1 MKKTVR
7 LLALAF
13 ALIMLLAIPVG
24 AFNSFQTYTY
34 SINGDP
40 LNSPDAYIPV
50 GTYNSKY
57 MSLPDGVT
65 LNDPRDMVVDDELN
79 VYIVDAGANSVIV
92 LDRYYKH
99 KFTITS
105 FTNEIGAPDGFSSP
119 RGVFVTDNKYNGYG
133 EIVEP
138 GRIYVCDTQK
148 YRIVVFD
155 RQGNFLY
162 VLDAPESELFE
173 EDQVY
178 YPEAIAVDQYN
189 RIYVVSTQTTQ
200 GIIVLTESGDF
211 TGFIGAQDVSITLW
225 QIIWKRFQ
233 TDAQKKLSSSFVP
246 VTFSNITVNDD
257 GFVYAISDKI
267 EASKVQSAINS
278 KSTDAS
284 NSPIKMLNNAG
295 TEIMRRNGF
304 FPPVGEIASS
314 AVINGAALMSR
325 ASTWPIGDVAIGQ
338 SGTWSITDTTRSK
351 IFTYDYDGNLLFAFG
366 DVGNLQLG
374 NISTIKAIAYQGE
387 KLLVLDSGPSK
398 SITVYERTEY
408 GDILY
413 QAVSDQINREYD
425 KAIQN
430 WTEILKRNSNFDAA
444 YIGIGQALYRS
455 GQYEVAL
462 EQYKAAYDTENY
474 STAYM
479 EIRKQT
485 IEKIFV
491 LIPIAIIAICLVFGW
506 VSKKISRINIR
517 AATSGEKITFGKEL
531 LFGFHLMS
539 HPFDGFWDLKHE
551 KRGSV
556 RAAAVYILV
565 TVVAF
570 YYQAIGQGY
579 LFNPQGEYSTIFT
592 QFVGVVVPVL
602 LFITSNW
609 CLTTL
614 FEGEGSFKDIFIAA
628 GYSLLPL
635 PLFIVPMTIV
645 SNFVIGS
652 EMDIV
657 NLFITLGFIWAGFLI
672 FFGVMVTH
680 DYSLGKNVIT
690 IIGTIAGMV
699 FIMFIAVLFTTLL
712 TKVVGFVSNIFVEIG
727 YRM

>member
-1 MKKTVR
+1 MKKSSRILV
-7 LLALAF
+7 LAF
-13 ALIMLLAIPVG
+13 ALIMLLSVPVG

-34 SINGDP
+34 SINGEP

-57 MSLPDGVT
+57 MAFPEGVT

-79 VYIVDAGANSVIV
+79 VYIADAGANAVVV

-99 KFTITS
+99 KFTITT
-105 FTNEIGAPDGFSSP
+105 FTNEIGAPDSFSSP

-173 EDQVY
+173 EGQVY
-178 YPEAIAVDQYN
+178 YPEAVAVDQYN

-200 GIIVLTESGDF
+200 GIIVLTEDGEF
-211 TGFIGAQDVSITLW
+211 TGFIGAQDVSISLW

-233 TDAQKKLSSSFVP
+233 TDAQKKLSTAFIP
-246 VTFSNITVNDD
+246 VTFSNITINDD
-257 GFVYAISDKI
+257 GFVYAVSDKI
-267 EASKVQSAINS
+267 ESSKVQSAINS
-278 KSTDAS
+278 KSADS
-284 NSPIKMLNNAG
+284 SSSPIKMLNNAG

-304 FPPVGEIASS
+304 YPPVGEIASVG
-314 AVINGAALMSR
+314 AINGASLTASS
-325 ASTWPIGDVAIGQ
+325 STWPIGDVAIGQ
-338 SGTWSITDTTRSK
+338 AGTWSITDTVRSK
-351 IFTYDYDGNLLFAFG
+351 VFTYDYEGNLLFAFG

-387 KLLVLDSGPSK
+387 KLIALDSGPSK

-413 QAVSDQINREYD
+413 QAVADQINREYD
-425 KAIQN
+425 KAIEN

-455 GQYEVAL
+455 GQYDAAL
-462 EQYKAAYDTENY
+462 EQYQAAYDTANY
-474 STAYM
+474 STAYA

-485 IEKIFV
+485 IEKIFI
-491 LIPIAIIAICLVFGW
+491 LIPIAIIVICLGFGII
-506 VSKKISRINIR
+506 SKKISKINIR

-531 LFGFHLMS
+531 LFGFHVMA

-556 RAAAVYILV
+556 RAALVYILV
-565 TVVAF
+565 TVIAF

-579 LFNPQGEYSTIFT
+579 LFNPQGVYSTIVT
-592 QFVGVVVPVL
+592 QFIGVVVPIL
-602 LFITSNW
+602 LFIISNW

-614 FEGEGSFKDIFIAA
+614 FEGEGSFKDIFVATSYA
-628 GYSLLPL
+628 LLPL
-635 PLFIVPMTIV
+635 PLFIVPMTII
-645 SNFVIGS
+645 SNVVIAN

-657 NLFITLGFIWAGFLI
+657 NLLITFAFIWAGFLI

-690 IIGTIAGMV
+690 IIGTIVGMV
-699 FIMFIAVLFTTLL
+699 FIMFVAVLFTTLL
-712 TKVVGFVSNIFVEIG
+712 TKVVGFVSNIFIEIG

>member
-1 MKKTVR
+1 MKKSVR
-7 LLALAF
+7 ILVLAF
-13 ALIMLLAIPVG
+13 ALVMLLSLPVG

-34 SINGDP
+34 SIDGEP
-40 LNSPDAYIPV
+40 LDSPDAYIPV

-57 MSLPDGVT
+57 MSLPDDVT
-65 LNDPRDMVVDDELN
+65 LNDPRDMVVDDDLN

-105 FTNEIGAPDGFSSP
+105 FTNEIGAPDSFSSP
-119 RGVFVTDNKYNGYG
+119 RGVFVTDNKYDGYG
-133 EIVEP
+133 NIVEA

-155 RQGNFLY
+155 RSGNFMY

-173 EDQVY
+173 EGQVY
-178 YPEAIAVDQYN
+178 YPEAVAVDKYN

-200 GIIVLTESGDF
+200 GIIVLTEDGEF
-211 TGFIGAQDVSITLW
+211 TGFIGAQDVSISAW

-257 GFVYAISDKI
+257 GFVYAVSDKI
-267 EASKVQSAINS
+267 SSSKVISAINS
-278 KSTDAS
+278 KSTDSS

-295 TEIMRRNGF
+295 SEIMRRNGF
-304 FPPVGEIASS
+304 YPPVGEISAKSS
-314 AVINGAALMSR
+314 GSSSS
-325 ASTWPIGDVAIGQ
+325 STWPIGDVAIGEA
-338 SGTWSITDTTRSK
+338 GTWSITDTSRSK
-351 IFTYDYDGNLLFAFG
+351 IFTYDYEGNLLFAFG
-366 DVGNLQLG
+366 DIGNLQLG

-387 KLLVLDSGPSK
+387 KLLVLDSGTSK

-413 QAVSDQINREYD
+413 KAVSDQKNREYD
-425 KAIQN
+425 KAIEN

-444 YIGIGQALYRS
+444 YIGMGQALYRS
-455 GQYEVAL
+455 GQYEAAL
-462 EQYKAAYDTENY
+462 EQYEAAYDTSNY
-474 STAYM
+474 SKAYA

-491 LIPIAIIAICLVFGW
+491 LIPIAIIVICVAFVL
-506 VSKKISRINIR
+506 VSKKISKINIR

-531 LFGFHLMS
+531 LYGFHVMS

-556 RAAAVYILV
+556 RAALVYILV

-579 LFNPQGEYSTIFT
+579 LFNPRGTYSTIFT
-592 QFVGVVVPVL
+592 QFVGVVVPIM
-602 LFITSNW
+602 LFVVANW

-614 FEGEGSFKDIFIAA
+614 FEGEGSFKDIFVATSYALI
-628 GYSLLPL
+628 PL
-635 PLFIVPMTIV
+635 PLFIIPMTIV
-645 SNFVIGS
+645 SNFVTTN

-657 NLFITLGFIWAGFLI
+657 NLFVTLAFIWAGFLI

-690 IIGTIAGMV
+690 VIGTIVGMV
-699 FIMFIAVLFTTLL
+699 FIMFVAVLFTTLL
-712 TKVVGFVSNIFVEIG
+712 TKIVGFISNIVVEIG

>member
-1 MKKTVR
+1 MKKSVR
-7 LLALAF
+7 ILVLAF
-13 ALIMLLAIPVG
+13 ALIMLLSVPVG

-57 MSLPDGVT
+57 MAFPEGVSLT
-65 LNDPRDMVVDDELN
+65 DPRDMVVDDDLN
-79 VYIVDAGANSVIV
+79 VYIADAGANAIVV

-99 KFTITS
+99 KFTITT
-105 FTNEIGAPDGFSSP
+105 FTNEIGAPDSFSSP

-133 EIVEP
+133 EITEP

-155 RQGNFLY
+155 REGNFLY

-200 GIIVLTESGDF
+200 GIIVLTEDGEF

-257 GFVYAISDKI
+257 GFVYAVSDKI
-267 EASKVQSAINS
+267 ETSKVQSAINS
-278 KSTDAS
+278 KSKDSS

-304 FPPVGEIASS
+304 YPPVGEIAAIS
-314 AVINGAALMSR
+314 VIDGASLTAAS
-325 ASTWPIGDVAIGQ
+325 STWPIGDVAIGE
-338 SGTWSITDTTRSK
+338 SGTWSITDTVRSK
-351 IFTYDYDGNLLFAFG
+351 IFTYDYEGNLLFAFG

-374 NISTIKAIAYQGE
+374 NISTVKAIAYQGE
-387 KLLVLDSGPSK
+387 KLLALDSGPSK

-413 QAVSDQINREYD
+413 QAVTDQINREYD
-425 KAIQN
+425 KAIEN

-455 GQYEVAL
+455 GQYDAAL
-462 EQYKAAYDTENY
+462 EQYMAAYDTENY
-474 STAYM
+474 STTYA
-479 EIRKQT
+479 EIRKQM
-485 IEKIFV
+485 IEDIFI
-491 LIPIAIIAICLVFGW
+491 LIPIAIIAICVVFSI
-506 VSKKISRINIR
+506 VSKKISKINIR

-531 LFGFHLMS
+531 LFGFHVMS

-556 RAAAVYILV
+556 RAALVYILV

-579 LFNPQGEYSTIFT
+579 LFNPQGEYSTIIA
-592 QFVGVVVPVL
+592 QFVGVVVPIL
-602 LFITSNW
+602 LFIIANW

-614 FEGEGSFKDIFIAA
+614 FEGEGSFKDIFVATS
-628 GYSLLPL
+628 YSLLPL
-635 PLFIVPMTIV
+635 PLFIIPMTIV
-645 SNFVIGS
+645 SNFVTSS

-657 NLFITLGFIWAGFLI
+657 NLFITLASP
-672 FFGVMVTH
+672 H
-680 DYSLGKNVIT
+680 PP
-690 IIGTIAGMV
+690 
-699 FIMFIAVLFTTLL
+699 
-712 TKVVGFVSNIFVEIG
+712 VVAC
-727 YRM
+727 

>member
-1 MKKTVR
+1 MKKSVR
-7 LLALAF
+7 ILVLAF
-13 ALIMLLAIPVG
+13 ALIMLLSVPVG

-57 MSLPDGVT
+57 MAFPEGVSLT
-65 LNDPRDMVVDDELN
+65 DPRDMVVDDDLN
-79 VYIVDAGANSVIV
+79 VYIADAGANAIVV

-99 KFTITS
+99 KFTITT
-105 FTNEIGAPDGFSSP
+105 FTNEIGAPDSFSSP

-133 EIVEP
+133 EITEP

-155 RQGNFLY
+155 REGNFLY

-200 GIIVLTESGDF
+200 GIIVLTEDGEF

-257 GFVYAISDKI
+257 GFVYAVSDKI
-267 EASKVQSAINS
+267 ETSKVQSAINS
-278 KSTDAS
+278 KSKDSS

-304 FPPVGEIASS
+304 YPPVGEIAAIS
-314 AVINGAALMSR
+314 VIDGASLTAAS
-325 ASTWPIGDVAIGQ
+325 STWPIGDVAIGE
-338 SGTWSITDTTRSK
+338 SGTWSITDTVRSK
-351 IFTYDYDGNLLFAFG
+351 IFTYDYEGNLLFAFG

-374 NISTIKAIAYQGE
+374 NISTVKAIAYQGE
-387 KLLVLDSGPSK
+387 KLLALDSGPSK

-413 QAVSDQINREYD
+413 QAVTDQINREYD
-425 KAIQN
+425 KAIEN

-455 GQYEVAL
+455 GQYDAAL
-462 EQYKAAYDTENY
+462 EQYMAAYDTENY
-474 STAYM
+474 STAYA
-479 EIRKQT
+479 EIRKQM
-485 IEKIFV
+485 IEDIFI
-491 LIPIAIIAICLVFGW
+491 LIPIAIIAICVVFSI
-506 VSKKISRINIR
+506 VSKKISKINIR

-531 LFGFHLMS
+531 LFGFHVMS

-556 RAAAVYILV
+556 RAALVYILV

-579 LFNPQGEYSTIFT
+579 LFNPQGEYSTIIA
-592 QFVGVVVPVL
+592 QFVGVVVPIL
-602 LFITSNW
+602 LFIIANW

-614 FEGEGSFKDIFIAA
+614 FEGEGSFKDIFVATS
-628 GYSLLPL
+628 YSLLPL
-635 PLFIVPMTIV
+635 PLFIIPMTIV
-645 SNFVIGS
+645 SNFVTSS

-657 NLFITLGFIWAGFLI
+657 NLFITLAFIWAGFLI

-690 IIGTIAGMV
+690 VIGPIAGMV

-712 TKVVGFVSNIFVEIG
+712 TKVVGFVSNIFIEIG